1 MESTPITRVLVVA
14 NRTASTPRLL
24 DEVARRAKAGPTEF
38 TLLIPDAPSRKA
50 ADWTLETAIPLLSRA
65 ARGPVA
71 SLVGAADADP
81 FTAVQPAVEAGSFDA
96 IIVSTLPRRT
106 SKWLRR
112 DLIRRIGR
120 LGLPV
125 TAIVPGEGR
134 PSLDETAEAMM
145 LIERSAL
152 TGAGRRFEGPGI
164 GEEPR
169 RYE

>member
-1 MESTPITRVLVVA
+1 
-14 NRTASTPRLL
+14 
-24 DEVARRAKAGPTEF
+24 
-38 TLLIPDAPSRKA
+38 
-50 ADWTLETAIPLLSRA
+50 
-65 ARGPVA
+65 
-71 SLVGAADADP
+71 
-81 FTAVQPAVEAGSFDA
+81 VEGGSFDA

-152 TGAGRRFEGPGI
+152 TGAARKIDGPGI
-164 GEEPR
+164 GEDRP